1 MNIRAILFI
10 SILFLPLLSRENPF
24 FPVSGSTI
32 PNYSTNQ
39 IEKPKPFDSIKVK
52 LPDSV
57 RILKSV
63 TLKCENLDGSITQ
76 KEIPINKAVDW
87 HNKIIIS
94 QESKD
99 LKKSS
104 KAKKGKKKTQRFKKI
119 GSLEFIS
126 FYALGKKLKII
137 TKDKLLRKFKLVKPD
152 RIVLDFKRDAD
163 FRTFVFRG
171 SGIFKKISV
180 GNHKGYYR
188 AVIELDGRYLYHVRS
203 ISNGYMLKVE

>member
-1 MNIRAILFI
+1 MHRRALLFI
-10 SILFLPLLSRENPF
+10 AVLALPLFARENPF

-39 IEKPKPFDSIKVK
+39 IEKPKPFRSVRIK

-63 TLKCENLDGSITQ
+63 TLTCENIDGSISK
-76 KEIPINKAVDW
+76 KEIPINRAVDW
-87 HNKIIIS
+87 HDTIVIYE
-94 QESKD
+94 Q
-99 LKKSS
+99 
-104 KAKKGKKKTQRFKKI
+104 KKGANKHACKTEPKTKKHFKKI
-119 GSLEFIS
+119 GALSFIA
-126 FYALGKKLKII
+126 FYARERELKIV

-163 FRTFVFRG
+163 FRTFVFKG
-171 SGIFKKISV
+171 TNIFKKITV

-188 AVIELDGRYLYHVRS
+188 VVIELDGR
-203 ISNGYMLKVE
+203 

>member
-1 MNIRAILFI
+1 MHRRVLLFI
-10 SILFLPLLSRENPF
+10 AVLALPLFARENPF

-39 IEKPKPFDSIKVK
+39 IEKPKPFRSVRIK

-63 TLKCENLDGSITQ
+63 TLTCENLDGSITK
-76 KEIPINKAVDW
+76 KEIPINRAIDW
-87 HNKIIIS
+87 HDTIVIAEQRRVSNN
-94 QESKD
+94 D
-99 LKKSS
+99 TACT
-104 KAKKGKKKTQRFKKI
+104 AKPKRVKNFKKI
-119 GSLEFIS
+119 GALRFIS
-126 FYALGKKLKII
+126 FYASRRELKII

-163 FRTFVFRG
+163 FRTYVFKG
-171 SGIFKKISV
+171 SGIFKKITL

-188 AVIELDGRYLYHVRS
+188 AVIELDGRYIYH
-203 ISNGYMLKVE
+203 IHPFKEGYLLSLE